1 MNSLKK
7 KEGNKDNSINGN
19 KIMDYYKGS
28 NKDKG
33 KNLEVI
39 NEENKDGDDLSRIS
53 SGEIKKKNK
62 VNGNNNVMQYIHS
75 MGKY

>member
-1 MNSLKK
+1 
-7 KEGNKDNSINGN
+7 
-19 KIMDYYKGS
+19 MDYYKRS

-62 VNGNNNVMQYIHS
+62 VNGNNNVMQYIQS